1 MYEGKNDNVNVN
13 NRRARQ
19 LRTFEIYIHFILKET
34 MNRIFTLVFFR
45 LLCVVR
51 QDGFPAAA
59 ARRPDGS
66 ARTAAAHLTAA
77 AAAPAEPAAGL

>member
-1 MYEGKNDNVNVN
+1 
-13 NRRARQ
+13 
-19 LRTFEIYIHFILKET
+19 

-59 ARRPDGS
+59 AWWPDGS

-77 AAAPAEPAAGL
+77 AAASAEPTAGL